1 MCSPFKKKL
10 LKSTPEYKNHK
21 KRFQAGYFP
30 SKSRKKKSKKSK
42 IPDSIE
48 GSGSVT
54 AECWFANQS
63 HNWGDNGCFK
73 FKTNRPSSAYVIK
86 DIYGNSVGSGTTN
99 GDTNQENQLCFTIR
113 DGSNYSLFI
122 DGSFACDK
130 SPNVPAMKASNCRV
144 DQTSLPPTGTT
155 KFRAD
160 LTSCNSSA
168 CTYYLKKDG
177 ITVKNATYG
186 SNIEP
191 DITGPGTYTLH
202 LLSEDATSACSVT
215 ITEVSPATN
224 CQFANATYTYGED
237 AYFKTKVTASN
248 ASWSIRDP
256 NGNVVHSGGGLNQN
270 NQDWQ
275 TNFRAKIGGE
285 YTFYLND
292 QKACTAN
299 LNLNMPKATN
309 CRFDNSNISS
319 GANTEF
325 RFKIEYCKNSLC
337 SYVVKLG
344 STTIDSQNN
353 TGEGDRNKNVN
364 MAGEYVVWLNGVETD
379 CKATLTVGGNSGGS
393 GSEFSCSSDN
403 SISLGTLQGID
414 NAPNIAG
421 NLNSNE
427 CYSLTLNGKSYSASL
442 QIGNWSKN
450 AVNVSFK
457 DCNGNLQTTEVPSSD
472 GWYAYSISAPA
483 GGNCTIYLLST
494 SGGNVQFNH
503 W

>member
-1 MCSPFKKKL
+1 M
-10 LKSTPEYKNHK
+10 
-21 KRFQAGYFP
+21 
-30 SKSRKKKSKKSK
+30 
-42 IPDSIE
+42 
-48 GSGSVT
+48 
-54 AECWFANQS
+54 
-63 HNWGDNGCFK
+63 
-73 FKTNRPSSAYVIK
+73 IK

-155 KFRAD
+155 KFSAD

-177 ITVKNATYG
+177 VTIKNATYG
-186 SNIEP
+186 SNIDPEV
-191 DITGPGTYTLH
+191 TGPGTYTLH

-224 CQFANATYTYGED
+224 CQFAKATYTYGED
-237 AYFKTKVTASN
+237 AYFITKVTASN
-248 ASWSIRDP
+248 ASWSIKDP
-256 NGNVVHSGGGLNQN
+256 NGNVVHSGGGLSQN

-319 GANTEF
+319 SQNTEF
-325 RFKIEYCKNSLC
+325 RFKIEYCKNNLC
-337 SYVVKLG
+337 SYEVKLG
-344 STTIDSQNN
+344 SITIDSQNN
-353 TGEGDRNKNVN
+353 IGESDRTKNVN
-364 MAGEYVVWLNGVETD
+364 TAGEYVVWLNGVETD
-379 CKATLTVGGNSGGS
+379 CKATLTVDGNSTTPEPDPPGTYDKIIPTSNPNAMIEGMFVGGIYYFNTGKKCSRAQLHAS
-393 GSEFSCSSDN
+393 GTGNVVINSSSTWDCGYKDDN
-403 SISLGTLQGID
+403 ITAESTI
-414 NAPNIAG
+414 
-421 NLNSNE
+421 
-427 CYSLTLNGKSYSASL
+427 TLNVPESCTVTKLYVY
-442 QIGNWSKN
+442 N
-450 AVNVSFK
+450 
-457 DCNGNLQTTEVPSSD
+457 CN
-472 GWYAYSISAPA
+472 
-483 GGNCTIYLLST
+483 
-494 SGGNVQFNH
+494 
-503 W
+503 

>member
-1 MCSPFKKKL
+1 M

-30 SKSRKKKSKKSK
+30 SKSRKKNQKKSK
-42 IPDSIE
+42 ILDSIE

-99 GDTNQENQLCFTIR
+99 GDTDQENQLCFTIR

-353 TGEGDRNKNVN
+353 TGEGDGNKNVN

-379 CKATLTVGGNSGGS
+379 CKATLTVGGNSTTP
-393 GSEFSCSSDN
+393 EPDAP
-403 SISLGTLQGID
+403 GTYDKII
-414 NAPNIAG
+414 PTS
-421 NLNSNE
+421 NSNAMIQGMFVGGTYYFNTGKKCSRAQLHASGTGTVVINSSSSWNCGYRDDNITAE
-427 CYSLTLNGKSYSASL
+427 STITLNVPESCTVTKLY
-442 QIGNWSKN
+442 
-450 AVNVSFK
+450 VSN
-457 DCNGNLQTTEVPSSD
+457 CN
-472 GWYAYSISAPA
+472 
-483 GGNCTIYLLST
+483 
-494 SGGNVQFNH
+494 
-503 W
+503 

>member
-1 MCSPFKKKL
+1 M
-10 LKSTPEYKNHK
+10 
-21 KRFQAGYFP
+21 
-30 SKSRKKKSKKSK
+30 
-42 IPDSIE
+42 
-48 GSGSVT
+48 
-54 AECWFANQS
+54 
-63 HNWGDNGCFK
+63 
-73 FKTNRPSSAYVIK
+73 IK

-248 ASWSIRDP
+248 ASWSIKDP
-256 NGNVVHSGGGLNQN
+256 NGNVVHSGGGLSQN

-275 TNFRAKIGGE
+275 TNFKAKIGGE

-319 GANTEF
+319 GSNTEF

-379 CKATLTVGGNSGGS
+379 CKATLTVDGNSGGS
-393 GSEFSCSSDN
+393 GGGGSGSDP
-403 SISLGTLQGID
+403 SISVGTYSDAEIRKNDYQAD
-414 NAPNIAG
+414 VW
-421 NLNSNE
+421 
-427 CYSLTLNGKSYSASL
+427 YSLDVGKNGSLVMQNHSSAESSL
-442 QIGNWSKN
+442 TY
-450 AVNVSFK
+450 K
-457 DCNGNLQTTEVPSSD
+457 DCSGSEQTKLIKTGQNGDAGS
-472 GWYAYSISAPA
+472 GWWNSLGSVNNGCKILFKFS
-483 GGNCTIYLLST
+483 
-494 SGGNVQFNH
+494 SGGDFAIQI